1 MRKVYRYILD
11 KRVTKLEVPY
21 GATILKVGLRRG
33 EEFSVWMEV
42 DLEEDGSIQNTEEI
56 VFYQIRTN
64 EEIPAESAYVDTVE
78 IEETDFIYHIYAE
91 FLG

>member
-1 MRKVYRYILD
+1 MRKVYRYVLN
-11 KRVTKLEVPY
+11 KRITKLEVPY
-21 GATILKVGLRRG
+21 GAMILKVGLRRG

-42 DLEEDGSIQNTEEI
+42 ELVDEDKVQPTEEI

-64 EEIPAESAYVDTVE
+64 EEIPAEAAYIDTVE